1 YQKPHQSVFESGWVK
16 LDEQWK
22 NPELAASWSTLRSI
36 RTEVNKVL
44 EQARAEK
51 MIGSSLDAKVLLY
64 VKDQQLKQR
73 LEAMNPSDSLS
84 GNQVDEL
91 RYLLLA
97 SQVELVDSLE
107 AIQTATYRAESET
120 IALGVVNAEGL
131 KCDRCWNYG
140 PKVGTI
146 AEHPTICERCNAALA
161 GNF

>member
-1 YQKPHQSVFESGWVK
+1 
-16 LDEQWK
+16 
-22 NPELAASWSTLRSI
+22 
-36 RTEVNKVL
+36 
-44 EQARAEK
+44 

-107 AIQTATYRAESET
+107 AIQTAAYSADSET
-120 IALGVVNAEGL
+120 IALGVVNAEGI

-140 PKVGTI
+140 SKVGTI

-161 GNF
+161 GEF